1 MNVLAFLSLLNTI
14 SLSSHKIAEL
24 ALTIKRIDG
33 SETTIQLAQDAKATF
48 QETIDEADAF
58 LNATDPPE
66 VEG

>member
-14 SLSSHKIAEL
+14 SLSSSKIAEL

-33 SETTIQLAQDAKATF
+33 TETTIQLSQDAKATF

-58 LNATDPPE
+58 LNAPDPGE
-66 VEG
+66 E

>member
-14 SLSSHKIAEL
+14 SLSSSKIAEL

-33 SETTIQLAQDAKATF
+33 TETTIQLSQDAKATF

-58 LNATDPPE
+58 LSPPAE
-66 VEG
+66 PEE

>member
-14 SLSSHKIAEL
+14 SLSSSKIAEL

-33 SETTIQLAQDAKATF
+33 TETTIQLSQDAKATF

-58 LNATDPPE
+58 LNAPEPPE
-66 VEG
+66 EE